1 MKLLVYF
8 MLILWVLRIMA
19 QIKNTVECKCQK
31 KNKIKPENQ
40 IRMNEEGQ
48 KKLKKMV
55 VVKYKND
62 NMKVEVKD
70 GVKYA
75 NFKVGREVIQVEIP
89 DDEEMKSSNDVF

>member
-1 MKLLVYF
+1 M
-8 MLILWVLRIMA
+8 IE
-19 QIKNTVECKCQK
+19 IKNTLECKCQK

-75 NFKVGREVIQVEIP
+75 NFKVGREVIQV
-89 DDEEMKSSNDVF
+89 

>member
-1 MKLLVYF
+1 M
-8 MLILWVLRIMA
+8 IE
-19 QIKNTVECKCQK
+19 IKNTLECKCQK

>member
-1 MKLLVYF
+1 M
-8 MLILWVLRIMA
+8 IE
-19 QIKNTVECKCQK
+19 IKNTLECKYEK